1 MSEPDPCLLST
12 DELLSGV
19 VSEVVEIRVREH
31 AVLRKLAEL
40 DRRGAAEE
48 LGYKD
53 LPQVLRHAVRW
64 DLKTARQWLANAH
77 ALSHDITP
85 TGSRLEPDLPVT
97 AVAVAEGTLSA
108 DHISAVAE
116 VMKKLPAAAEAP
128 VVEFAQA
135 HEPSA
140 VRSFGKELAY
150 RLYQDDPEPRDTE
163 PAPPTNQHVMRWKG
177 ECLEIWAKLD
187 KITGA
192 KYEALLDPLAKP
204 RAETPEEGPDLRT
217 RSEREG
223 DALAELVDLM
233 LRADQLPEHGGEPV
247 SLTLTMRYEDLVNQE
262 GQAMLDNRERI
273 PAAEARQLACN
284 AGIIP
289 LVLGERSQ
297 PMDIGRKARTFPAA
311 IRRVLAAR
319 DQGCA
324 FPGCERPPKHCDA
337 HHVRFW
343 SNGGGTSVDNAVLLC
358 RNHHRLIHHSEWE
371 IRMVQGLPRFYPPG
385 WLDPDRAAR
394 RNVLHAFEGAE
405 PETRRTDSLGTLTPS
420 WVLPQPRPQ
429 PAPALV

>member
-1 MSEPDPCLLST
+1 MSEPDLCLLST
-12 DELLSGV
+12 DELLSSV
-19 VSEVVEIRVREH
+19 VDEVVEIRVREH
-31 AVLRKLAEL
+31 AVLQKIAEL
-40 DRRGAAEE
+40 DRRGAADE

-64 DLKTARQWLANAH
+64 DLRTARQWLANAH

-85 TGSRLEPDLPVT
+85 TGSVLEPDLPVT
-97 AVAVAEGTLSA
+97 AAAVAEGTLSA
-108 DHISAVAE
+108 DHIAAVAE
-116 VMKKLPAAAEAP
+116 VMKKLPAEAEAP
-128 VVEFAQA
+128 VVEFARA

-150 RLYQDDPEPRDTE
+150 RLYQDDPEPSDQE
-163 PAPPTNQHVMRWKG
+163 PAPPVNQHVMRWKG
-177 ECLEIWAKLD
+177 EHLEIWAKLD
-187 KITGA
+187 RITGA
-192 KYEALLDPLAKP
+192 KYEALIDPLAKP
-204 RAETPEEGPDLRT
+204 RPETPEEGPDLRS

-223 DALAELVDLM
+223 DALAELVDLV

-247 SLTLTMRYEDLVNQE
+247 SLTLTMRYEDLVNQA

-273 PAAEARQLACN
+273 PAADARQLACN
-284 AGIIP
+284 AGVIP

-297 PMDIGRKARTFPAA
+297 PLDIGRKARTFPAA
-311 IRRVLAAR
+311 IRRVLVAR

-324 FPGCERPPKHCDA
+324 FPGCDRPPKHCDA

-358 RNHHRLIHHSEWE
+358 RNHHRLIHHSTWE
-371 IRMVQGLPRFYPPG
+371 VRMVHGLPRFYPPG

-394 RNVLHAFEGAE
+394 RNVLHAFEDTEPTAE
-405 PETRRTDSLGTLTPS
+405 RDGSADPLTVG
-420 WVLPQPRPQ
+420 WVVPPPRP
-429 PAPALV
+429 APVLV